1 MEYSRRCLISLSTKV
16 HHRAAGSHDVN
27 TANESEIPD
36 TAALPDRD
44 TEVLRS
50 RRHGSLQRIVAG
62 TVRMRG

>member
-16 HHRAAGSHDVN
+16 HHRAAGSHEVD
-27 TANESEIPD
+27 TANERKIPD

-50 RRHGSLQRIVAG
+50 RRDGSLQRIAAG